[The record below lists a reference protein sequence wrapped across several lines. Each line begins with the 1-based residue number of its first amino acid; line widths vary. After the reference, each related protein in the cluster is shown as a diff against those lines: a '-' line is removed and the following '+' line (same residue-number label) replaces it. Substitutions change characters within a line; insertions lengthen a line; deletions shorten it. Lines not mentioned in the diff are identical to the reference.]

1 MTEYGLE
8 RGEKDPGRGVWG
20 CGTSQGQSDTPDVVG
35 RVSLGVA
42 LHREESL
49 FHMIPQTCKEVWWG
63 LWVLPES
70 SSAQKCLNFLS
81 DLSLRH
87 RPMHSQSIT
96 FSEWPREV

>member
-1 MTEYGLE
+1 MDWREGRKGPRERCVGLW
-8 RGEKDPGRGVWG
+8 DIP
-20 CGTSQGQSDTPDVVG
+20 SQTDTADVVG

-49 FHMIPQTCKEVWWG
+49 FPMIPQTCKEVWWE